1 MRSPSPTAA
10 AAQGTRT
17 LAFKYSSSGSMAGCL
32 EGSVF
37 YLPAHAPPS
46 ARVRLGDP
54 FPAATTDRV
63 VVDIVTR
70 AGCPYE
76 YVVVG
81 RMKKCADQSLVV
93 YRCTLGALPAEC
105 IQVVFEENSKL
116 AASPRFCSA
125 ALVACGGDDDG
136 GDRLR
141 ISTGLGN
148 MCITVFEARIRRDGR
163 AQSTWLGRVAPPGV
177 TIVALALFVDDGE
190 SLLTHGGEGSPVLTR
205 WSFAAMMARGIPFTS
220 RAADAKRAPAF
231 APDEVASPEE
241 RALADEYLERY
252 ACKLNFTPRVLAK
265 KEKHWQDVFPAAL
278 ISEPGEYSGDVN
290 ADNLPHGWGSITDDK
305 GVVYTGRWE
314 RGRREGY
321 GETTYANRVY
331 RGKWADDRRAGFG
344 VETFQGA
351 HRLGE
356 CDLNDGDVVE
366 GFYRNGRLDGLSLWT
381 VARVRY
387 VVVSRAGSVIQ
398 RVPEVVWAQQMPSL
412 CWVCLHGDGDKPRL
426 FCKSCTYVVHP
437 SCASNAFVSGGALPT
452 HMHAV
457 LASAAK
463 CPFARCGGCRVV
475 PVTTSGRAATQLPV
489 TPPRR
494 AEEEEDDAA
503 VAVRDAHELFG
514 RLAQRTVDEEEA
526 RFKPLGMSLVNVFR
540 DDRQEMEA
548 DRTLVVLRARSDAR
562 KEEYLGNVRLAEALS
577 RDVDALENLESLSK
591 FDLPVLLALQAKVH
605 AAIQD
610 VLCEVAGPQV

>member
-1 MRSPSPTAA
+1 MA

-17 LAFKYSSSGSMAGCL
+17 LAFKYSPSGSMAGCL
-32 EGSVF
+32 EGSVY

-46 ARVRLGDP
+46 SRVRLGDP

-93 YRCTLGALPAEC
+93 YRCALGVLPAEC
-105 IQVVFEENSKL
+105 VQVAFEENSKL
-116 AASPRFCSA
+116 AGSPRFCSA
-125 ALVACGGDDDG
+125 ALVACSDEDGDT
-136 GDRLR
+136 LR

-148 MCITVFEARIRRDGR
+148 MCITVFEARIPRDGRR

-190 SLLTHGGEGSPVLTR
+190 SLLTHGGEGYPVLAR
-205 WSFAAMMARGIPFTS
+205 WSFAAMMARGVPFTS
-220 RAADAKRAPAF
+220 RAADAKKAPAF
-231 APDEVASPEE
+231 APGEVASPEE

-305 GVVYTGRWE
+305 GVVYAGRWE

-321 GETTYANRVY
+321 GEATYANRVY

-344 VETFQGA
+344 VEAFQGA

-356 CDLNDGDVVE
+356 CDLNDGDAVE
-366 GFYRNGRLDGLSLWT
+366 GFYRHGRLDGLSLWT
-381 VARVRY
+381 VARVRF
-387 VVVSRAGSVIQ
+387 VVESRAGSVIQ
-398 RVPEVVWAQQMPSL
+398 RVPEAAWAQHTPSL
-412 CWVCLHGDGDKPRL
+412 CWVCLHGDDDDDDKPRL

-437 SCASNAFVSGGALPT
+437 SCASNAFASGLGA
-452 HMHAV
+452 AV
-457 LASAAK
+457 AWSAAK

-475 PVTTSGRAATQLPV
+475 PVTTSGRAATQPPV

-494 AEEEEDDAA
+494 AEEDDAA

-548 DRTLVVLRARSDAR
+548 DGTLVELRARSDAR

-610 VLCEVAGPQV
+610 VLCEVAGPHQV